1 MLCEMCASKEANV
14 AVELNE
20 NKQIKKLYL
29 CHDCADRI
37 GLIPEQDKIRKLI
50 LQKIKENN
58 DSDGDFSRL
67 CPVCGT
73 SLKSIKTAFCA
84 GCPECYHVFYSEIKE
99 ILNKKGLSL
108 SYSGKMPNHVKGFRS
123 VLTDRILLQSKLEE
137 SIEKEDYEKA
147 AVYRDYLKA
156 LEKTSV
162 AGSVND

>member
-20 NKQIKKLYL
+20 NKKIKKLYL

-73 SLKSIKTAFCA
+73 SLKSIKKDFCA

-123 VLTDRILLQSKLEE
+123 VLTDRILLQAKLEE

-162 AGSVND
+162 SGSVND

>member
-1 MLCEMCASKEANV
+1 M
-14 AVELNE
+14 
-20 NKQIKKLYL
+20 
-29 CHDCADRI
+29 
-37 GLIPEQDKIRKLI
+37 
-50 LQKIKENN
+50 
-58 DSDGDFSRL
+58 

-108 SYSGKMPNHVKGFRS
+108 SYSGKMPNYVKGFRS

>member
-20 NKQIKKLYL
+20 NKKIKKLYL

-99 ILNKKGLSL
+99 ILNKK
-108 SYSGKMPNHVKGFRS
+108 
-123 VLTDRILLQSKLEE
+123 
-137 SIEKEDYEKA
+137 
-147 AVYRDYLKA
+147 
-156 LEKTSV
+156 
-162 AGSVND
+162 